1 MSSIVIWQ
9 KGLPKIEKISFD
21 YLEGDG
27 FEVPNCVINTI
38 LWQLFYMI

>member
-21 YLEGDG
+21 YLDCDG
-27 FEVPNCVINTI
+27 FEIPIISVKSRPCFVA
-38 LWQLFYMI
+38 